1 MTNFELHN
9 IHIKSFRGIKDYCID
24 FDDKSLVLV
33 GENGSG
39 KSSIVNAFEFLFTG
53 QVESLKGTQAIK
65 HDKSLVH
72 LGDNPED
79 LSVTANINKLTIERK
94 LNEEPPVN
102 DILEDFKNGSFLLN
116 RQKLLKF
123 IELTPKGKYDN
134 ITSIIGFAKLD
145 DIENTLNRT
154 KNSFNTQLKNKTKD
168 LEKKNAE
175 ILKIYG
181 TEDIDETYEKINE
194 TLVKNDYDKLTPD
207 SDLEKYLSQLS
218 KQNFDKTKQL
228 ADIIDLFNVDI
239 QSINLEFEDL
249 LTEYEQATL
258 YELKSTN
265 NLIDILNKSSVYIEN
280 ENLKE
285 CPICKNDIDNEEV
298 LKYITDKK
306 KELDED
312 ENSLKNWKNKYSD
325 FIKRLNKLNYTLKNI
340 DKILSNFKEYEFDY
354 SLDSFI
360 DDLNKLADFELT
372 ISEINRN
379 VLIDLD
385 KEFADFKTKIQND
398 FDKLNDKDNYEELTK
413 VYKVIFTLHE
423 IEGLQNDLKIIEKEY
438 ELANTTYTL
447 FKDNKQKTLE
457 KILEDI
463 QKRVSEYYN
472 FIHDD
477 EEFNTPEI
485 KAPRSTG
492 ISLNLNFKD
501 VIADPRSYSSE
512 GHLDSLGLFVFLA
525 FVKEFN
531 KYNFIILDDIIST
544 VDLNHKER
552 IASLLLEEFK
562 DYQIILTTHSKLWFR
577 QLKNYAINYKLG
589 HKFIFAEIRH
599 LDKFTGPDLNKNMFT
614 KELIEKYLEF
624 GDAYA
629 AGNAIRRYL
638 EYVCENVCR
647 TNQIPLPLKEHY
659 MVDDYYKAIKKYF
672 LDSKIFKS
680 SPKIESYYEKVFKHF
695 DSSRYLGNVLS
706 HDDDSNL
713 DVTLNEVEKFKKVVF
728 LVERSMTCWKCGR
741 YLSFDENKK
750 SASCTGRKCI
760 AVMSFKNKE

>member
-1 MTNFELHN
+1 M
-9 IHIKSFRGIKDYCID
+9 
-24 FDDKSLVLV
+24 
-33 GENGSG
+33 
-39 KSSIVNAFEFLFTG
+39 
-53 QVESLKGTQAIK
+53 
-65 HDKSLVH
+65 
-72 LGDNPED
+72 
-79 LSVTANINKLTIERK
+79 
-94 LNEEPPVN
+94 
-102 DILEDFKNGSFLLN
+102 
-116 RQKLLKF
+116 
-123 IELTPKGKYDN
+123 
-134 ITSIIGFAKLD
+134 
-145 DIENTLNRT
+145 
-154 KNSFNTQLKNKTKD
+154 
-168 LEKKNAE
+168 KK
-175 ILKIYG
+175 
-181 TEDIDETYEKINE
+181 
-194 TLVKNDYDKLTPD
+194 
-207 SDLEKYLSQLS
+207 
-218 KQNFDKTKQL
+218 
-228 ADIIDLFNVDI
+228 
-239 QSINLEFEDL
+239 
-249 LTEYEQATL
+249 
-258 YELKSTN
+258 
-265 NLIDILNKSSVYIEN
+265 
-280 ENLKE
+280 
-285 CPICKNDIDNEEV
+285 
-298 LKYITDKK
+298 
-306 KELDED
+306 
-312 ENSLKNWKNKYSD
+312 NSLKNWKNKYSD
-325 FIKRLNKLNYTLKNI
+325 FIKRLNKLNYTLKSI
-340 DKILSNFKEYEFDY
+340 DKILSNFKEYDFDY
-354 SLDSFI
+354 SLDYFI
-360 DDLNKLADFELT
+360 DDLNKLANFELR

-379 VLIDLD
+379 ILIDLD
-385 KEFADFKTKIQND
+385 KEFTDFKTKIQND

-512 GHLDSLGLFVFLA
+512 GHLDSLGLCVFLA

-659 MVDDYYKAIKKYF
+659 MVDDYYKALKKYF
-672 LDSKIFKS
+672 FDSKIFKS

-741 YLSFDENKK
+741 YLSFDETNK